1 MAEQAE
7 LTAEQFVTAT
17 YLLTVLNKDPKNKA
31 TFVGQSRVDANGWL
45 KMVWEK
51 EGKKYYTI
59 SNMMEDLT
67 DWDTY
72 PVEDETLRYFYEEFD
87 LANDSSK

>member
-7 LTAEQFVTAT
+7 LTAEQFVTST
-17 YLLTVLNKDPKNKA
+17 YLLTVLNKNPENKA
-31 TFVGQSRVDANGWL
+31 RFIGQSRVDTNGWL

-59 SNMMEDLT
+59 SNMMEDLA
-67 DWDTY
+67 DWD
-72 PVEDETLRYFYEEFD
+72 
-87 LANDSSK
+87 K